1 MSELENTRKKKRR
14 RKNEDLV
21 KQLADDFNDAAP
33 PSLDEMTIKSPVKVK
48 PGKIAV
54 ISKIFIFGFKDRP

>member
-1 MSELENTRKKKRR
+1 MSELENTRKKKRQ

-21 KQLADDFNDAAP
+21 KRLADDFNDAAAP

-48 PGKIAV
+48 PGKIV
-54 ISKIFIFGFKDRP
+54 GSY